1 MKINVADLQKLIA
14 LMEKST
20 LSEIEISEDTE
31 TIRLTRQVPG
41 MVAAPV
47 AMTQTIPVP
56 TQMAAPANAPAREA
70 VPAAPAAE
78 AVPDGHVVKAPMV
91 GTAYAAPSPDAPPF
105 VKVGDKVKVGDP
117 LCIIEAMKMMNRIE
131 ADHAGVVTAVYV
143 ENGKPVEF
151 DQPLF
156 VIK

>member
-1 MKINVADLQKLIA
+1 MKINVGDLQKLIKV
-14 LMEKST
+14 MEEST
-20 LSEIEISEDTE
+20 LAEIEISEGNE
-31 TIRLTRQVPG
+31 TIRLMRQTPG

-47 AMTQTIPVP
+47 MQQIAP
-56 TQMAAPANAPAREA
+56 TVMAAPMAIAPTPAPA
-70 VPAAPAAE
+70 PAAPAQPE
-78 AVPDGHVVKAPMV
+78 GHVVKAPMV
-91 GTAYAAPSPDAPPF
+91 GTAYAASSPDAPPF

-131 ADHAGVVTAVYV
+131 SDHAGTVTAIYV

-156 VIK
+156 VIQ

>member
-31 TIRLTRQVPG
+31 TIRLRREVPG
-41 MVAAPV
+41 TVAPV
-47 AMTQTIPVP
+47 TVTHVDAPV
-56 TQMAAPANAPAREA
+56 QPALVAT
-70 VPAAPAAE
+70 APAAVTAAPRAAAE
-78 AVPDGHVVKAPMV
+78 PEGHVVKAPMV
-91 GTAYAAPSPDAPPF
+91 GTAYSSPSPDAPPF

-131 ADHAGVVTAVYV
+131 ADHAGTIVSVLV

-156 VIK
+156 IIQ

>member
-41 MVAAPV
+41 FAQAAPV
-47 AMTQTIPVP
+47 AMTHAVAAAMPQPAAAPV
-56 TQMAAPANAPAREA
+56 AAPAPPA
-70 VPAAPAAE
+70 PAAPAE
-78 AVPDGHVVKAPMV
+78 PQGHVVKAPMV
-91 GTAYAAPSPDAPPF
+91 GTSYTAPTPDAPPF

-131 ADHAGVVTAVYV
+131 ADHAGTIASILI

-156 VIK
+156 IIQ